1 MTAQSQY
8 NIIKQEANNSNK
20 QTNKMAAQSQY
31 NSNKQTNKMTAQS
44 QYNIIKQEA
53 NNSSK
58 YTKWPPRANTIY
70 QTTMKN

>member
-1 MTAQSQY
+1 
-8 NIIKQEANNSNK
+8 
-20 QTNKMAAQSQY
+20 MAAQSQY
-31 NSNKQTNKMTAQS
+31 NIYQTTVTNKQTNKMTAQS

>member
-1 MTAQSQY
+1 MLYWLWAAILFGFFY
-8 NIIKQEANNSNK
+8 Y
-20 QTNKMAAQSQY
+20 QTTVT
-31 NSNKQTNKMTAQS
+31 NKQTNKMTAQG